1 MCSSKRL
8 QLILKKKTQRFDQ
21 LDVQL
26 NSKYE
31 KGGISL
37 NTEYFIVFVSIMS

>member
-1 MCSSKRL
+1 MCSSKRF
-8 QLILKKKTQRFDQ
+8 QLILKNVFDQ

-37 NTEYFIVFVSIMS
+37 NTEYFIIFDSIMS